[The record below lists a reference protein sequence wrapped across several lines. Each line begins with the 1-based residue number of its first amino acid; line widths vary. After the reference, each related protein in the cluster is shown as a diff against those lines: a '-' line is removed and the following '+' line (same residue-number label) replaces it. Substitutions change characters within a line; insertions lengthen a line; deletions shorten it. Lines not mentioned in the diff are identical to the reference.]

1 SVCMSKD
8 RTVHSALVDEINRL
22 SCQIF
27 QSVQINRLFIDHDLF
42 PILLYIQNSLEQ
54 DPDSV
59 LDELTHGVQVCCQVY
74 GCREDTLLV
83 FSFALTVELFPPLR
97 YIVKARL
104 IVCQNLYCLALA
116 EQDVADRRI
125 LHCIVLCKIILKC
138 S

>member
-1 SVCMSKD
+1 
-8 RTVHSALVDEINRL
+8 
-22 SCQIF
+22 
-27 QSVQINRLFIDHDLF
+27 
-42 PILLYIQNSLEQ
+42 
-54 DPDSV
+54 
-59 LDELTHGVQVCCQVY
+59 

-138 S
+138 SLSSRCSTFHQLVDVSSAYSDRKQTYCCEHGETSSHVIRHNK